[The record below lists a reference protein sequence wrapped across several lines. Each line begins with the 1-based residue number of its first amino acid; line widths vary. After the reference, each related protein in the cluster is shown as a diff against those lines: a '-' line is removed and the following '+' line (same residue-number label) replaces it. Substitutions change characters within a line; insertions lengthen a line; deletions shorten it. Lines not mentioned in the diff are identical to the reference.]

1 MGTLISEINEILSH
15 PFEGSVEEFVRS
27 KLTPESKT
35 VFDFLP
41 GSISEQLLLDRDPH
55 GNVQVAKID
64 TEKLLILLLQKELET
79 RQAAGTYMGRFK
91 PQAHYFGYEG
101 RCALPTNFD
110 SSYCYALGLN
120 AAVLIKEGVN
130 GYMSCV
136 NNLLD
141 NNPQNWKA
149 AGCPLPTMMGMER
162 RKG

>member
-1 MGTLISEINEILSH
+1 MGELIAEINEIVSH
-15 PFEGSVEEFVRS
+15 PYEGDVAKFVQS
-27 KLTPESKT
+27 KLTPTSKE

-41 GSISEQLLLDRDPH
+41 ESISEQLLLDRDPH

-64 TEKLLILLLQKELET
+64 TEKLLILLMQQELERRKT
-79 RQAAGTYMGRFK
+79 AGTYSGSFN

-120 AAVLIKEGVN
+120 AAVLIRSGIN
-130 GYMSCV
+130 GYMSCIK
-136 NNLLD
+136 NLVD
-141 NNPQNWKA
+141 KNPTNWVA
-149 AGCPLPTMMGMER
+149 AGCPLPTMMGLER